1 MDNNL
6 KVQHGL
12 HVEGASQTG
21 QNSAVTVSAHEQP
34 SMHPAGQIN
43 GGLQTG
49 AESLTQLNPHVK
61 MTKTEAQKNAL
72 RMSDVGHNIVGGG
85 MGLVINNNSNEN
97 FGGS

>member
-1 MDNNL
+1 
-6 KVQHGL
+6 
-12 HVEGASQTG
+12 
-21 QNSAVTVSAHEQP
+21 
-34 SMHPAGQIN
+34 
-43 GGLQTG
+43 
-49 AESLTQLNPHVK
+49 